1 MINWS
6 LPDSSLT
13 PVSLGRS
20 WIGLRCHHGSGPVPA
35 DEEDKVTVRQLRGAG
50 STPAMGKG
58 GHRGAAAAQEEGLL
72 ASNGGG
78 VNGRQETSAEPGV

>member
-1 MINWS
+1 M
-6 LPDSSLT
+6 
-13 PVSLGRS
+13 
-20 WIGLRCHHGSGPVPA
+20 
-35 DEEDKVTVRQLRGAG
+35 RQLRGAG